1 MLPAR
6 RQVALLPL
14 SANLVVAPC
23 LQARSCGAS
32 RQLRDGPPRP
42 ARGPQGPS
50 VAPFIHLPVYPT
62 SSGSRGR
69 RETTAFRDYCT
80 LSLCV
85 FSIHSST
92 CTFILH
98 SFAPSE
104 IHLTSISLC
113 PLKGKPLRTLQ
124 RHQYL
129 PHSFYGCA
137 DIVGEQNVPPGR
149 VDYFELKSLEKQLV
163 QKGPLTLPSVSLIAG
178 NKSPM

>member
-1 MLPAR
+1 MGQAGSLEMPPAPPVVPRVQVLPR
-6 RQVALLPL
+6 
-14 SANLVVAPC
+14 SSIYPC
-23 LQARSCGAS
+23 TQHHRDLEAAVKLQHSEIT
-32 RQLRDGPPRP
+32 
-42 ARGPQGPS
+42 
-50 VAPFIHLPVYPT
+50 V
-62 SSGSRGR
+62 
-69 RETTAFRDYCT
+69 

-129 PHSFYGCA
+129 PHSFYRCA
-137 DIVGEQNVPPGR
+137 DIMGEQHVPPGR